1 MSAESNIALVR
12 QWVEQIWNAAN
23 LEQLALF
30 HPPSF
35 VNHGDPLTIEASKEW
50 HLRNRETFPDI
61 HYVID
66 DLFATGDRVA
76 LRWSATAT
84 HRGALWNMIPATGK
98 TIAWNGMHFLR
109 IDNQQIVE
117 VWAVQNTIAQLQQ
130 MGVRLHPS

>member
-1 MSAESNIALVR
+1 MSAESNIALVC
-12 QWVEQIWNAAN
+12 QWVEQIWNEGN
-23 LEQLALF
+23 LERLVFF

-35 VNHGDPLTIEASKEW
+35 INHGSPLTIEEGKEW

-66 DLFATGDRVA
+66 DLFATDDRVA

-98 TIAWNGMHFLR
+98 PIAWNGMHFLR
-109 IDNQQIVE
+109 IANQQIVE

-130 MGVRLHPS
+130 MGVTLHP